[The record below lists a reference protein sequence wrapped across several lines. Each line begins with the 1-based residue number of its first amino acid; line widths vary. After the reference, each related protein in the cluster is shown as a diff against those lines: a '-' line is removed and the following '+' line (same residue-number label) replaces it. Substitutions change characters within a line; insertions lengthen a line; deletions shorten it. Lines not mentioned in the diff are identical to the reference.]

1 MNDLTKTGIAIVV
14 LQKHRVILIDDHEI
28 VRAGLSAVINAEPDL
43 LVVGQQS
50 DAQSGLAS
58 IETHKPDVVVVDIN
72 MPGASVFDTVQ
83 SALRSLPNLK
93 VIFLTAFSSDS
104 NLERAMQCGAS
115 GFITKSESL
124 STIVNAIREVVA
136 GRQPFFSDDVR
147 GRIISSPRANGASA
161 LNQMSSIAA
170 RRSLLSAREQEILCC
185 VAQGQSAK
193 QIATLLNISAKTV
206 ERHKSNIMTKLHL
219 HTQVELTRYAIREGM
234 IAP

>member
-1 MNDLTKTGIAIVV
+1 MIS
-14 LQKHRVILIDDHEI
+14 QKHRVILIDDHEI
-28 VRAGLSAVINAEPDL
+28 VRAGLSAVIGAEQDL
-43 LVVGQQS
+43 LVVDQQS
-50 DAQSGLAS
+50 DAQSGLNS

-72 MPGASVFDTVQ
+72 MPGSSVFDSVQ
-83 SALRSLPNLK
+83 SAIRSLPTLK

-104 NLERAMQCGAS
+104 NLERAMQCGAA

-124 STIVNAIREVVA
+124 GTIVTAIREVVA
-136 GRQPFFSDDVR
+136 GRAPFFSNDVR
-147 GRIISSPRANGASA
+147 SRIVTTPRVGNAIAT
-161 LNQMSSIAA
+161 NQLTSLSA
-170 RRSLLSAREQEILCC
+170 RRSLLSPREQEILCC

-193 QIATLLNISAKTV
+193 QIATLLTISAKTV

>member
-1 MNDLTKTGIAIVV
+1 MV
-14 LQKHRVILIDDHEI
+14 LSKHRVLLIDDHEI
-28 VRAGLSAVINAEPDL
+28 VRAGLSAVIGAEQDL

-50 DAQSGLAS
+50 DAQSGLSS
-58 IETHKPDVVVVDIN
+58 IEQLKPDVVVVDIN
-72 MPGASVFDTVQ
+72 MPGASVFDMVQ
-83 SALRSLPNLK
+83 SALKSLPNLK

-104 NLERAMQCGAS
+104 NVERAMQCGAS

-124 STIVNAIREVVA
+124 GTIVTAIREVVA
-136 GRQPFFSDDVR
+136 GRCPFFSDDVR
-147 GRIISSPRANGASA
+147 SRIIAAPRMNGVSPASNPSA
-161 LNQMSSIAA
+161 SITA